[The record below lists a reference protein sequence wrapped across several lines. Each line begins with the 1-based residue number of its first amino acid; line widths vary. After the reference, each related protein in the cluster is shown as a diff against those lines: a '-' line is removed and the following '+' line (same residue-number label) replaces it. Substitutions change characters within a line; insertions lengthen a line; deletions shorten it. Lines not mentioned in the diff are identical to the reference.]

1 MDDFLTGPRGL
12 QDDTASSVPASPGSS
27 IAGSSRGTI
36 DPAAL
41 SQISMDIAAI
51 SSSMLTRRDKSEMVA
66 ELRAVI
72 REEIA
77 AVRADLTA
85 LEHRVDALDADRIQN
100 AHRQQAVDLATT
112 RQGNLLLDLR
122 RQVEDLDNRGRR
134 NNIQVRGLPEAEGE
148 RPQEILTGLFTHL
161 LALAFP
167 MLPSRTGSWRV
178 RRRERWAH
186 RRWRITCTR
195 IRSPNDAE
203 GGQMA
208 LKNSSG

>member
-1 MDDFLTGPRGL
+1 MGKTKRTLSSGQPGGALSRSQSGPMDDFITGPRGL

-27 IAGSSRGTI
+27 IAGSSRGTV

-122 RQVEDLDNRGRR
+122 RAG
-134 NNIQVRGLPEAEGE
+134 G
-148 RPQEILTGLFTHL
+148 
-161 LALAFP
+161 
-167 MLPSRTGSWRV
+167 
-178 RRRERWAH
+178 
-186 RRWRITCTR
+186 ITF
-195 IRSPNDAE
+195 
-203 GGQMA
+203 G
-208 LKNSSG
+208 